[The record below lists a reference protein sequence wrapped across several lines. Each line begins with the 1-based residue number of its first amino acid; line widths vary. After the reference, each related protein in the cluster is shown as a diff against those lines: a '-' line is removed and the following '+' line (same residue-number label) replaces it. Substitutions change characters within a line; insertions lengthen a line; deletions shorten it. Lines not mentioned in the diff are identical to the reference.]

1 MRKETKR
8 KSRRD
13 FLAGVSRAA
22 ALGAVAGLVP
32 ITGAIGK
39 EQASGLRLDASSPFM
54 VLPYLQAL
62 TPDSVDIMFMTRK
75 LAYSWI
81 EYGETSLDR
90 KAHAIHCGLVEAHNQ
105 LNCIRL
111 SNLRPDTTYRYRVAT
126 KEITQFRPYDLKYG
140 ELAHTETFTFRT
152 PGPGTKE
159 VSCLILNDIHDRPNS
174 FGELLRL
181 NGDEPYDFVALNGD
195 MFDHQENEAQLV
207 DHLLTPC
214 THLFASS
221 IPFLM
226 IRGNHETRGK
236 YAREFRDYFSYS
248 GGQYYF
254 AFQWGPVHWTVLDS
268 GEDKE
273 DTHPV
278 YGGIVDFD
286 GFREEQAKWLEAE
299 MQKAAFKAARFR
311 VVFMHIPPY
320 HSGEWHGTL
329 HCRKVFGP
337 LFEKYGVDM
346 VISGH
351 THRFGVHAPDKDHAY
366 PIVIGGG
373 PKEGNRTLIK
383 LKADTKR
390 LQVIMIRDDGERVG
404 EYVIRKDA

>member
-1 MRKETKR
+1 MQKGMRH
-8 KSRRD
+8 KSRRN
-13 FLAGVSRAA
+13 FIGSFSRAVILSA
-22 ALGAVAGLVP
+22 AGLSP
-32 ITGAIGK
+32 IAEAIGK
-39 EQASGLRLDASSPFM
+39 ENILLGRASASSAFR

-75 LAYSWI
+75 QAYSWI
-81 EYGETSLDR
+81 EYGESELDQ
-90 KAHAIHCGLVEAHNQ
+90 KAHEINGGLVDAYNQ
-105 LNCIRL
+105 LNCIKL
-111 SNLRPDTTYRYRVAT
+111 ANLKPNSTYKYRVVT
-126 KEITQFRPYDLKYG
+126 KEITQFRPYELKY
-140 ELAHTETFTFRT
+140 EEPVHTVTFTFRT
-152 PGPGTKE
+152 PKPGAKE

-174 FGELLRL
+174 FGELLKL
-181 NGDEPYDFVALNGD
+181 NGDEPYEFVALNGD
-195 MFDHQENEAQLV
+195 MFDHQENEQQII

-226 IRGNHETRGK
+226 VRGNHETRGK
-236 YAREFRDYFSYS
+236 YAREFKDYFSYT
-248 GGQYYF
+248 GGKYYF
-254 AFQWGPVHWTVLDS
+254 TFNWGPVHWTVLDT

-299 MQKAAFKAARFR
+299 MQKVQFKNAAFR
-311 VVFMHIPPY
+311 VVLMHIPLY
-320 HSGEWHGTL
+320 HSGEWHGTM

-337 LFEKYGVDM
+337 LFEKYGIDM

-351 THRFGVHAPDKDHAY
+351 THQFGVHAPDKDHPY
-366 PIVIGGG
+366 PIIIGGG

-383 LKADTKR
+383 LKADTKK
-390 LQVIMIRDDGERVG
+390 LQVKMIKDDGETVG
-404 EYVIRKDA
+404 EYSLRNDT